1 MPSFGRAS
9 RNRLATCHDDL
20 QRLFGVVV
28 VSFDSSVLAGH
39 RGQAEQDRLFAE
51 GKSKLKYPDSKHNKY
66 PSMAV
71 DVAPCPVDWSDTS
84 RFYYFAGFVKATALS
99 MGITIRWGGDWNSN
113 FVTNDQTFMD
123 LPHYELV

>member
-20 QRLFGVVV
+20 QRLFGAVV
-28 VSFDSSVLAGH
+28 VSFDCSALAGH
-39 RGQAEQDRLFAE
+39 RGQAEQDRLFAD

>member
-9 RNRLATCHDDL
+9 RNRLMTCHEDL
-20 QRLFGVVV
+20 QRLFGAV
-28 VSFDSSVLAGH
+28 VSSFDCAILAGH
-39 RGQAEQDRLFAE
+39 RGQAEQDRLFVE

>member
-20 QRLFGVVV
+20 QRLFGAVV

>member
-20 QRLFGVVV
+20 QRLFGAVV
-28 VSFDSSVLAGH
+28 VSFDCSVLAGH
-39 RGQAEQDRLFAE
+39 RGQAEQDALYAE